1 MLFTIKIII
10 FVLIEKYDIMGYG
23 TSFTADIYLN
33 RQIFESR
40 YEVDEKIKELEKF
53 IEQGKQEL
61 LALAVSTPK
70 DVIAEKNEDGYVENP
85 LDQIIRKTRETFEWM
100 EDNYRELNKLYQF
113 QEYLDENPDVDIK
126 TLNDLN

>member
-1 MLFTIKIII
+1 
-10 FVLIEKYDIMGYG
+10 MGYG
-23 TSFTADIYLN
+23 TSFTTDIYLN

-40 YEVDEKIKELEKF
+40 WELDEKVKELEKF

-70 DVIAEKNEDGYVENP
+70 DVIAEKDADGYPQNP
-85 LDQIIRKTRETFEWM
+85 IEEVLRKTRETFEWM

-113 QEYLDENPDVDIK
+113 QEYLDENPDVELKQFQDI
-126 TLNDLN
+126 

>member
-1 MLFTIKIII
+1 
-10 FVLIEKYDIMGYG
+10 MGYG
-23 TSFTADIYLN
+23 TSFTVDIYLN
-33 RQIFESR
+33 RQIFSNR
-40 YEVDEKIKELEKF
+40 YEVDEKVKELEKF

-85 LDQIIRKTRETFEWM
+85 LDQIIRKTRETFEWL

-113 QEYLDENPDVDIK
+113 QEYLDENPDVD
-126 TLNDLN
+126 LNQFKDF

>member
-1 MLFTIKIII
+1 
-10 FVLIEKYDIMGYG
+10 MGYG

-40 YEVDEKIKELEKF
+40 WELDEKVKELEKF

-70 DVIAEKNEDGYVENP
+70 DVIAEKDADGYPQNP
-85 LDQIIRKTRETFEWM
+85 IEEVLRKTRETFEWM

-113 QEYLDENPDVDIK
+113 QQYLDENPDVD
-126 TLNDLN
+126 LNQFKDI

>member
-1 MLFTIKIII
+1 
-10 FVLIEKYDIMGYG
+10 MGYG

-40 YEVDEKIKELEKF
+40 YEVDEKVKELEKF

-70 DVIAEKNEDGYVENP
+70 DVIAEKDTDGYPQNP
-85 LDQIIRKTRETFEWM
+85 IEEVLRKTRETFEWM

-113 QEYLDENPDVDIK
+113 QEYLDENPDVD
-126 TLNDLN
+126 LNQFKDF